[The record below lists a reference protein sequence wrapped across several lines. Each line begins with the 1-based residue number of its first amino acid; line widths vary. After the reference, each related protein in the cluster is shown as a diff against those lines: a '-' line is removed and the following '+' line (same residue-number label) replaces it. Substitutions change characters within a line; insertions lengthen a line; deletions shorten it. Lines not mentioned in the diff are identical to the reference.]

1 GLKFHPDLVL
11 LMFYENDLTDNG
23 LSYYPGFG
31 PRPYVDSHDDHLQ
44 IVTKLDSSQ
53 YEKFILPLPF
63 RMALNNHSYFYYF
76 ANSRIYQRIFA
87 ERMKKQQQDDLEKIE
102 TKTRFQIFYS
112 VLNRLRQ
119 LLEEERI
126 QLDVVLIP
134 SREDVAQGRSAT
146 ADSIMSYCGA
156 NHFQCMS

>member
-1 GLKFHPDLVL
+1 EKNPEIERVLVLGDSFTEGVQVGEDDLFTARMERADPHLEVWNAGVGGYGTVQEYLYLATDGLKFHPDLVL

-87 ERMKKQQQDDLEKIE
+87 ERMKKQQQDDLE
-102 TKTRFQIFYS
+102 
-112 VLNRLRQ
+112 
-119 LLEEERI
+119 
-126 QLDVVLIP
+126 
-134 SREDVAQGRSAT
+134 
-146 ADSIMSYCGA
+146 
-156 NHFQCMS
+156 